1 MLYEVIT
8 VVSLLLLAVPLS
20 RSTPRQGRYGRLVIA
35 ILLFVIYY
43 NLLGTAKVW
52 VGDGSVP
59 PVIGLW
65 WVPAL
70 PATAPA
76 QLRDDA
82 FRFYGAWFMH
92 AGDAKL
98 RVRNNFV

>member
-1 MLYEVIT
+1 M
-8 VVSLLLLAVPLS
+8 VSPQLHGLINMFS
-20 RSTPRQGRYGRLVIA
+20 GRLVIA

-70 PATAPA
+70 PVVISAILLGGGGFIHR
-76 QLRDDA
+76 LR
-82 FRFYGAWFMH
+82 R
-92 AGDAKL
+92 L
-98 RVRNNFV
+98 RW

>member
-1 MLYEVIT
+1 MPLSVI
-8 VVSLLLLAVPLS
+8 SLLLLAVPLCKS
-20 RSTPRQGRYGRLVIA
+20 SPRKGRYGRLVIA

-59 PVIGLW
+59 PLVGLW

-70 PATAPA
+70 PVVFAAMLLGGEGFLCR
-76 QLRDDA
+76 LR
-82 FRFYGAWFMH
+82 
-92 AGDAKL
+92 L
-98 RVRNNFV
+98 RR

>member
-1 MLYEVIT
+1 MSMPLSVL
-8 VVSLLLLAVPLS
+8 SLLLLAVPLS
-20 RSTPRQGRYGRLVIA
+20 RSSPRQGRYGRLVIA

-70 PATAPA
+70 PVLISAVLLGGGNVLCRMR
-76 QLRDDA
+76 LR
-82 FRFYGAWFMH
+82 R
-92 AGDAKL
+92 
-98 RVRNNFV
+98 